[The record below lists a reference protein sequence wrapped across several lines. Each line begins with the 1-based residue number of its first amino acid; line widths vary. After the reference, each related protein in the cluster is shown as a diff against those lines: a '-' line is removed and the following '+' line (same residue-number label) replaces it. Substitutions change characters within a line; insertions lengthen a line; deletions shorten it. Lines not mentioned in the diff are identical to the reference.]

1 MFLPTEGLDKMRV
14 VIADANQVVRTWLR
28 TQLSQAGVKQ
38 VAMAGT
44 ASECCASVRP
54 PRPTSC
60 CATTISARSTTAC
73 ARWKSC
79 D

>member
-28 TQLSQAGVKQ
+28 TQLSQAGVKH

-44 ASECCASVRP
+44 AGDLLRQCS
-54 PRPTSC
+54 
-60 CATTISARSTTAC
+60 ATTPDVVL
-73 ARWKSC
+73 C
-79 D
+79 DHNFG